1 MRQVMIEYPLFLRG
15 KKVLHI
21 NVPEKWEDLNGS
33 QFAIC
38 ARVIYEHMEDEDFIC
53 AFFGIEKKIVKKIS
67 RFVQYK
73 LIEMAEFVS
82 SPKGISNTFYM
93 DRIPDTN
100 LFSPGAKLKGV
111 TFEHFMFIDTF
122 FFDYINNPSIE
133 LLQKFVAAVYM
144 EKEELITT
152 IDRDK
157 RIKYISKNVDDA
169 TLYAIFL
176 NYTFI
181 RKWLS
186 KTFPHLFSYSESE
199 EKSVAPKQKVNNPD
213 WISILDAL
221 VSDDILNY
229 DDYKDIPC
237 TRAFKVIN
245 RRISSYYKN
254 GK

>member
-1 MRQVMIEYPLFLRG
+1 MRQVTIEYSTFLRG
-15 KKVLHI
+15 LKVINI
-21 NVPEKWEDLNGS
+21 NVPENWEELNGR

-38 ARVIYEHMEDEDFIC
+38 ARAIYEHLDDENFISE
-53 AFFGIEKKIVKKIS
+53 FFGIERKLVKKIS

-73 LIEMAEFVS
+73 LIEMAEFVA
-82 SPKGISNTFYM
+82 SPKAISNTFYM
-93 DRIPDTN
+93 DRIVDTN
-100 LFSPGAKLKGV
+100 LFSPGSKLKEV
-111 TFEHFMFIDTF
+111 TFEHFMLLDTF
-122 FFDYINNPSIE
+122 FFEYINNPSIE
-133 LLQKFVAAVYM
+133 LLQKFVASVYL

-152 IDRDK
+152 IDIK
-157 RIKYISKNVDDA
+157 QRISYISKKVDDA

-186 KTFPHLFSYSESE
+186 KAFPHLFSYSESE
-199 EKSVAPKQKVNNPD
+199 EKSVKTKQKVNKPD

-229 DDYKDIPC
+229 DDYKVIPC